1 MHHSSAKSFSSPHG
15 LWAGVWVPG
24 RTNGAGGLGVRAA
37 CWEEAIV
44 LSILE
49 AAFVGGGGSTLL
61 IKSSWWWPWAAPGG
75 RGKRYVCLDTIN
87 ISDQCLPYSYLL
99 RRKLA

>member
-1 MHHSSAKSFSSPHG
+1 M
-15 LWAGVWVPG
+15 W
-24 RTNGAGGLGVRAA
+24 AA

-44 LSILE
+44 LAILE

-75 RGKRYVCLDTIN
+75 HGERCV
-87 ISDQCLPYSYLL
+87 S
-99 RRKLA
+99 